1 MGLFSKFKDA
11 VSEALPTI
19 AGTVGFAMAG
29 PAGAAVGAGIGT
41 LAQGRDI
48 EDAMV
53 NAAVGYGVGRFAFP
67 KFGITT
73 APDSAKGTLSQFLPG
88 RKVVSDVGGDAI
100 AKNFGIGSKMLA
112 SVSPFGGA
120 NQEEGGLGLGSLVL
134 GAGLLGG
141 LAGGEEKEEDNLG
154 PARPEPEGKAFGTV
168 TGPLTGE
175 VYEINDP
182 EDLARYREE
191 QRKIQSPDFTYDDII
206 RQRYEDV
213 VMYKDGGEHIGGGEV
228 TGPGTGTSD
237 SVPARLSDGEFVLTA
252 KSVKNA
258 GGGDRNVGAA
268 RLYDMMAELEQTA
281 VA

>member
-11 VSEALPTI
+11 VSEALPLIGGTI
-19 AGTVGFAMAG
+19 GMAYAG
-29 PAGAAVGAGIGT
+29 PIGAAFGSGIGT

-48 EDAMV
+48 EDAMK
-53 NAAVGYGVGRFAFP
+53 NAAIGYGVGKVGSAFG
-67 KFGITT
+67 FGKAAT
-73 APDSAKGTLSQFLPG
+73 PGKGGIKGFIPG
-88 RKVVSDVGGDAI
+88 RNMEVFEGAGREERIQD
-100 AKNFGIGSKMLA
+100 FLGIGSDATALPINKGALGIGALA
-112 SVSPFGGA
+112 
-120 NQEEGGLGLGSLVL
+120 LGSSLF
-134 GAGLLGG
+134 
-141 LAGGEEKEEDNLG
+141 AGGQEKEEDNLV
-154 PARPEPEGKAFGTV
+154 PARAEPEGEAFGTV

-182 EDLARYREE
+182 DDLARYRAE
-191 QRKIQSPDFTYDDII
+191 QTKIQSPDFTYDDII
-206 RQRYEDV
+206 RQRYN
-213 VMYKDGGEHIGGGEV
+213 YKDGGEHMGGGEV

-252 KSVKNA
+252 KAVKNA

>member
-11 VSEALPTI
+11 VSEGLPVIGGTI
-19 AGTVGFAMAG
+19 GMAYAG
-29 PAGAAVGAGIGT
+29 PIGAAFGSGIGT

-48 EDAMV
+48 EDAMK
-53 NAAVGYGVGRFAFP
+53 NAAIGYGVGKVGSAFGFGKAREGAEGFKRF
-67 KFGITT
+67 I
-73 APDSAKGTLSQFLPG
+73 PG
-88 RKVVSDVGGDAI
+88 RKMGVREGPEFVGRTQDLL
-100 AKNFGIGSKMLA
+100 GIGSDATALPINKGALGIGALA
-112 SVSPFGGA
+112 
-120 NQEEGGLGLGSLVL
+120 LGSSLF
-134 GAGLLGG
+134 AG
-141 LAGGEEKEEDNLG
+141 EQEKEEDKLV
-154 PARPEPEGKAFGTV
+154 PAQAEPEGEAFGTV

-182 EDLARYREE
+182 DDLARYRAE
-191 QRKIQSPDFTYDDII
+191 QTKIQSPDFTYDDII
-206 RQRYEDV
+206 RQRYN
-213 VMYKDGGEHIGGGEV
+213 YKDGGEHMGGGEV

-252 KSVKNA
+252 KAVKNA

>member
-1 MGLFSKFKDA
+1 MGLFSKFKDV

-19 AGTVGFAMAG
+19 AGTIGMAYFG

-53 NAAVGYGVGRFAFP
+53 NAAIGYGVGKVGSAFG
-67 KFGITT
+67 FGQSPT
-73 APDSAKGTLSQFLPG
+73 PGKGGIKGFLPG
-88 RKVVSDVGGDAI
+88 RKLDFAGEAARAAGRREAEM
-100 AKNFGIGSKMLA
+100 APLFGIGSEGTTLPINKGALGIGALA
-112 SVSPFGGA
+112 
-120 NQEEGGLGLGSLVL
+120 LGSSLF
-134 GAGLLGG
+134 
-141 LAGGEEKEEDNLG
+141 AGGQEEKEEGNLV
-154 PARPEPEGKAFGTV
+154 PAQAEPKGEAFGTV

-175 VYEINDP
+175 VYEINNPD
-182 EDLARYREE
+182 DLARYRAE
-191 QRKIQSPDFTYDDII
+191 QTKIQSPDFTYDDII
-206 RQRYEDV
+206 RQRYN
-213 VMYKDGGEHIGGGEV
+213 YKDGGEHMGGGEV

-252 KSVKNA
+252 KAVKNA

>member
-11 VSEALPTI
+11 VSEALPLIGGTI
-19 AGTVGFAMAG
+19 GMAYAG
-29 PAGAAVGAGIGT
+29 PIGAAFGSGIGT

-48 EDAMV
+48 EDAMK
-53 NAAVGYGVGRFAFP
+53 NAAIGGTVGYAGEKF
-67 KFGITT
+67 FGITRS
-73 APDSAKGTLSQFLPG
+73 PLKKGIGRFIPG
-88 RKVVSDVGGDAI
+88 RNVIVGGEEI
-100 AKNFGIGSKMLA
+100 MPRPKSMPFFGIGSGETP
-112 SVSPFGGA
+112 VSSPK
-120 NQEEGGLGLGSLVL
+120 LGLGSLVL

-141 LAGGEEKEEDNLG
+141 LAGGEEKEENNLV
-154 PARPEPEGKAFGTV
+154 PAQPEPKGEAFGTI

-206 RQRYEDV
+206 RDRYN
-213 VMYKDGGEHIGGGEV
+213 YKDGGEHMGGGEV

-252 KSVKNA
+252 KAVKNA

>member
-1 MGLFSKFKDA
+1 MGLFSKFKDV

-67 KFGITT
+67 KFGITPSPVKTGIGRFIPGREMQGLGAGGTQT
-73 APDSAKGTLSQFLPG
+73 ASEPFLGFGSKGTP
-88 RKVVSDVGGDAI
+88 K
-100 AKNFGIGSKMLA
+100 
-112 SVSPFGGA
+112 
-120 NQEEGGLGLGSLVL
+120 EGNLGLGSLAL

-141 LAGGEEKEEDNLG
+141 LAGGEEKEEDNLV
-154 PARPEPEGKAFGTV
+154 PAQAEPEGEAFGTV

-182 EDLARYREE
+182 DDLARYRAE
-191 QRKIQSPDFTYDDII
+191 QTKIQSPDFTYDDII
-206 RQRYEDV
+206 RQRYN
-213 VMYKDGGEHIGGGEV
+213 YKDGGEHMGGGEV

-252 KSVKNA
+252 KAVKNA

>member
-1 MGLFSKFKDA
+1 M
-11 VSEALPTI
+11 
-19 AGTVGFAMAG
+19 
-29 PAGAAVGAGIGT
+29 
-41 LAQGRDI
+41 
-48 EDAMV
+48 
-53 NAAVGYGVGRFAFP
+53 
-67 KFGITT
+67 
-73 APDSAKGTLSQFLPG
+73 
-88 RKVVSDVGGDAI
+88 SDVGGDAI
-100 AKNFGIGSKMLA
+100 AKNFGIGSKMPA

-120 NQEEGGLGLGSLVL
+120 NQEGGGLGLGSLAL

-141 LAGGEEKEEDNLG
+141 LAGGEEKEEDNLV
-154 PARPEPEGKAFGTV
+154 PAQADPEGEAFGTV

-206 RQRYEDV
+206 RDRYN
-213 VMYKDGGEHIGGGEV
+213 YKDGGEHVGGGEV

-252 KSVKNA
+252 KAVKNA